1 MRAITYARLG
11 DPSVL
16 ELVERP
22 VPEPRE
28 GELRIRVIASGV
40 NPTDWKSRSGTF
52 GGALA
57 EPTVPNHD
65 GAGVVDKLGPG
76 VAGFSVGDRVWVTLA
91 GDGRPGGGT
100 AQEYTVVPARRVFP
114 LPDAA
119 DFDLGASVG
128 IPGVTA
134 HRALTVAEDGPA
146 RLHPGALSGRIVLVA
161 GGAGAV
167 GNAAIQLARWAGA
180 TVIATVS
187 GEAKAKL
194 AAAAG
199 AELVVSYTDTDAA
212 EQIRRVAPDGVD
224 LIVEVAA
231 GANAE
236 LDQTVLRPR
245 GTISIYANDGGA
257 PFNLD
262 VRRNMG
268 LNARYQFVLLY
279 TVGWEL
285 ITAAAAD
292 INQAIEDG
300 AFRVGEHVGLPL
312 HRFNLDDAPAAHAA
326 VESGAVGKV
335 LITVGTDE
343 PPGCAAVSK
352 WSLGSRNRDEPSRP
366 RDAREVSCTVS
377 RSRRSRPFGNTPTT
391 TPGTHTPGGL
401 MDDPQI
407 HGTIE
412 QLVAE
417 EHELWERESAGNAS
431 EADRERLQELK
442 VSLDQCWDLLRQRR
456 ALREAGRDPDAA
468 DVRRPEVVES
478 YEQ

>member
-1 MRAITYARLG
+1 VRAITYTRPG

-22 VPEPRE
+22 IPEPAE
-28 GELRIRVIASGV
+28 GEVRIRVLVSGV
-40 NPTDWKSRSGTF
+40 NPTDWKSRSGAT

-65 GAGVVDKLGPG
+65 GAGVVDKLGTG
-76 VAGFSVGDRVWVTLA
+76 VVGFSAGDRVWVTLA
-91 GDGRPGGGT
+91 GDGRPASGT
-100 AQEYTVVPARRVFP
+100 AQEYTVVPAGRVFA
-114 LPDAA
+114 LADAA
-119 DFDLGASVG
+119 DFELGASVG

-134 HRALTVAEDGPA
+134 HRALTVTEDGPA
-146 RLHPGALSGRIVLVA
+146 RLQADALSGRFVLVA

-180 TVIATVS
+180 TVTATVS
-187 GEAKAKL
+187 GGAKAKL

-199 AELVVSYTDTDAA
+199 AHHVVNYKESDAA
-212 EQIRRVAPDGVD
+212 AQIRDVASDGVD
-224 LIVEVAA
+224 VIVEVAA

-236 LDQTVLRPR
+236 LDQAVLRPR

-268 LNARYQFVLLY
+268 LNSRYQFVLLY

-300 AFRVGEHVGLPL
+300 AFRVGEHAGLPL
-312 HRFNLDDAPAAHAA
+312 HRFRLEDVPAAHAA

-335 LITVGTDE
+335 LVTVG
-343 PPGCAAVSK
+343 
-352 WSLGSRNRDEPSRP
+352 
-366 RDAREVSCTVS
+366 
-377 RSRRSRPFGNTPTT
+377 
-391 TPGTHTPGGL
+391 
-401 MDDPQI
+401 
-407 HGTIE
+407 
-412 QLVAE
+412 
-417 EHELWERESAGNAS
+417 S
-431 EADRERLQELK
+431 E
-442 VSLDQCWDLLRQRR
+442 
-456 ALREAGRDPDAA
+456 
-468 DVRRPEVVES
+468 
-478 YEQ
+478 